1 MAGRHSRR
9 PENSSGYSIRWSGDY
24 PEPPGLEV
32 LTTELEAWLEASRR
46 LLLPVPQASADTF
59 STQGFFVV
67 YTGSS
72 SQKKGEVGAQSGNI

>member
-1 MAGRHSRR
+1 MDDLVDDLK
-9 PENSSGYSIRWSGDY
+9 NSSGHSIRWSGFY

-32 LTTELEAWLEASRR
+32 LTTELEASRR
-46 LLLPVPQASADTF
+46 LLSPVPQASADTF

-72 SQKKGEVGAQSGNI
+72 S